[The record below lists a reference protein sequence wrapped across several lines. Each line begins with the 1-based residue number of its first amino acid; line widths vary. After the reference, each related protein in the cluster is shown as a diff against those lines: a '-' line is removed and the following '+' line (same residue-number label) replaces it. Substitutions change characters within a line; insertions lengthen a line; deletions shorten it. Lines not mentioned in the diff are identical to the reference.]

1 MKRYTVMVLWF
12 MAILWGLTGCVV
24 VVNNNMGHHIKV
36 ERKHDLQGA
45 RVAKDY
51 TADITN
57 RSK

>member
-1 MKRYTVMVLWF
+1 MKRLGVVALLF
-12 MAILWGLTGCVV
+12 MALFWLTACVV